1 MFTGLLVLFTILLF
15 WQFLGYPLF
24 MALIYKKRKRRLSD
38 KDYSHQPFISV
49 IVPAYN
55 EEQVIKRRIENLLS
69 QDYPKDKF
77 EIIIVDSSSTDYTLK
92 IAKDFEKNN
101 SNVRVLE
108 EGVRKGKASAINL
121 GKSYAKGEIIL
132 VTDANTIF
140 EKNVLKE
147 IAPHFRNPKIGA
159 VGGRFILSNVESKL
173 VRVSSF
179 YWEIESLVRRGESAL
194 DSACLFH
201 GEINAWRKDI
211 VEADTSSLAEDLD
224 MSIKIRRQGYKI
236 VYESNAVAYEA
247 GPITKREQIVQ
258 KKRATIGT
266 IQSLFKHKRY
276 LWLPKDKYSGLIFP
290 SHKTLQI
297 LSPYLLLG
305 ALAMF
310 ITLLSLG
317 EFFVSSVYFLA
328 IGALFPLS
336 LTLLSRELSGIRITH
351 NPLVK
356 ASLPNDLLNILSYVL
371 LHEYIVLLAWKDFAF
386 GNYSVTWQKTES
398 TRDSK
403 EPGVRLSGGQKA

>member
-1 MFTGLLVLFTILLF
+1 MLTGLLALFTILLF

-24 MALIYKKRKRRLSD
+24 MVLIYKKRKRRLSD
-38 KDYSHQPFISV
+38 KGYSYQPFIS
-49 IVPAYN
+49 IIIPAYN

-77 EIIIVDSSSTDYTLK
+77 EIIAIDSGSTDTTLE
-92 IAKDFEKNN
+92 IAKGFEKNN

-108 EGVRKGKASAINL
+108 EGERKGKASAINL

-132 VTDANTIF
+132 VTDANTVF
-140 EKNVLKE
+140 DMNVLRE

-159 VGGRFILSNVESKL
+159 VGGRFILSNVESEL
-173 VRVSSF
+173 VRASSY
-179 YWEIESLVRRGESAL
+179 YWELESLVRRGESAL

-201 GEINAWRKDI
+201 GEINAWRKDV

-224 MSIKIRRQGYKI
+224 MAIKIRRQGYKI
-236 VYESNAVAYEA
+236 VYEPNAIAYEA

-266 IQSLFKHKRY
+266 IQSFFKHKRY
-276 LWLPKDKYSGLIFP
+276 LWFPGDKYSGFIFP

-305 ALAMF
+305 VLAMF
-310 ITLLSLG
+310 IALLALG
-317 EFFVSSVYFLA
+317 KFA
-328 IGALFPLS
+328 ISIAYILGVGALFSLS
-336 LTLLSRELSGIRITH
+336 LTVLNRELSGTRTTH
-351 NPLVK
+351 NPAVK
-356 ASLPNDLLNILSYVL
+356 SILSSDLLNILSYVL
-371 LHEYIVLLAWKDFAF
+371 LHEYIILLAWKDFVF
-386 GNYSVTWQKTES
+386 GNYAVVWEKVES
-398 TRDSK
+398 TRNLK
-403 EPGVRLSGGQKA
+403 ER